1 MAYKDKSQLPLDL
14 FKPPSP
20 TLENFFPGANS
31 VALDVLRSVR
41 DGKGPQIVY
50 LYGQNGV
57 GCTHLLEALARV
69 EKEIPAFNESQRL
82 YVVDNVEKLDAIGE
96 AKLFD
101 LINEIR
107 AHPGTSLV
115 AAGHFSPIEL
125 EQKGFRQDVTSR
137 LRWGAVFEIL
147 PLTPE
152 QTRAEFVK
160 RVEQVGLHVSPEVL
174 SWIEVYLPRDM
185 HTLTNLLERA
195 TRMSLTTNRQL
206 TIPLLKE
213 CLKDDSDVK

>member
-14 FKPPSP
+14 FKPPAP

-31 VALDVLRSVR
+31 VALNVLRSVR
-41 DGKGPQIVY
+41 EGNGPQIVY
-50 LYGQNGV
+50 LYGQTGV
-57 GCTHLLEALARV
+57 GCTHLLEALGPVKKEVPVFV
-69 EKEIPAFNESQRL
+69 ETQRI
-82 YVVDNVEKLDAIGE
+82 YVVDNVETLDSLGE

-115 AAGHFSPIEL
+115 AAGHFSPVEL
-125 EQKGFRQDVTSR
+125 SEKGFRQDVTSR
-137 LRWGAVFEIL
+137 LRWGTVLEIL
-147 PLTPE
+147 TLTQE
-152 QTRAEFVK
+152 QTRVEFIK

-185 HTLTNLLERA
+185 HTLTTLLASA
-195 TRMSLTTNRQL
+195 TRLSLTTNRQL

-213 CLKDDSDVK
+213 CLKEDSDVE